1 MRDLLVEGVGQP
13 GDLGGQPPLAGLQAP
28 PFGVGEAGE
37 VKRQQLLKG
46 ALGLIEARLEL
57 ARRGT
62 QGRDGRRAGGG
73 DGAARIAQERL
84 AGGRVSRRA
93 PGGEEGLGLP
103 RAQAVAREGVGQT
116 LLIAAR
122 ERRHGG
128 GRGGREA
135 TVIDL
140 RGHVGREPAAE
151 GQAPVHPAPA
161 AAEQLGD
168 LGGREVIVVGQRAD
182 HTGLVH
188 GAQGPP
194 WRVGVEQPD
203 LADDAGGVF
212 YDHGHVGVAVA
223 GPAGEAFEAVEHL
236 VRAVQRRGHAQG
248 QRGEGARGIG
258 ARPAQRRQR
267 RGELRDG
274 EVEDEGHDG
283 GPSTG
288 SSW

>member
-1 MRDLLVEGVGQP
+1 M
-13 GDLGGQPPLAGLQAP
+13 
-28 PFGVGEAGE
+28 
-37 VKRQQLLKG
+37 
-46 ALGLIEARLEL
+46 LGLVEARLEL
-57 ARRGT
+57 ARRGP
-62 QGRDGRRAGGG
+62 QGRHGAGARGRH
-73 DGAARIAQERL
+73 GAARIPQERL
-84 AGGRVSRRA
+84 AGGRVACRA
-93 PGGEEGLGLP
+93 PGGEEGLGFP
-103 RAQAVAREGVGQT
+103 RAQAVACEGVGQAR
-116 LLIAAR
+116 LLAAR
-122 ERRHGG
+122 KRRHGE

-135 TVIDL
+135 AGIDL
-140 RGHVGREPAAE
+140 RGHVGSEPAAE

-182 HTGLVH
+182 HAGLVH

-194 WRVGVEQPD
+194 RGVGVEQAS

-212 YDHGHVGVAVA
+212 HDHGHVGVAVA

-236 VRAVQRRGHAQG
+236 VGAVPRRGHAQG
-248 QRGEGARGIG
+248 ERGEDARGIG

-267 RGELRDG
+267 GGELRDG
-274 EVEDEGHDG
+274 EVEDEGHDD